1 MNSII
6 TLELLG
12 CSLLG
17 QFIHLL
23 IKAKAIKARNDAAGL
38 SSNPFVELFTKDYIN
53 LIISFVVNMALLA
66 LIFPKEPKASD
77 YIMIHIPVIN
87 IDFSVYWRFALLI
100 FSGYSGSSFFLS
112 LLSKVD
118 KNQKELINQVSVLT
132 PNNMEY
138 VWDLEFSASTD
149 MVIQSGGNISI
160 ADYAQLTFGVYD
172 SDKTITYD
180 SEPAQVGYKRIDTT
194 QGVAIPIRRPK

>member
-1 MNSII
+1 MNTIT

-17 QFIHLL
+17 QFLHLL
-23 IKAKAIKARNDAAGL
+23 IKARAIKARNDAAGL
-38 SSNPFVELFTKDYIN
+38 KGNPFSELIVKDYIN
-53 LIISFVVNMALLA
+53 IILSLA
-66 LIFPKEPKASD
+66 AN
-77 YIMIHIPVIN
+77 V
-87 IDFSVYWRFALLI
+87 ALLI
-100 FSGYSGSSFFLS
+100 FFKNTTKTTFEFTFLGIDIAIDWRFFLFILSGYTGSSFVLS
-112 LLSKVD
+112 FLSKVD
-118 KNQKELINQVSVLT
+118 SLQKQKLNDVSVLT
-132 PNNMEY
+132 PNIMEY

-172 SDKTITYD
+172 LDKIITYD